1 MAVESSE
8 PPRRRRDVERNR
20 RRILTGAREV
30 FRDRGV
36 AATLNDIAHHTGVGV
51 GTVYRHF
58 SDKQEMI
65 DALYDDMVETV
76 EARLR
81 EALEEPDAWL
91 GLIRALERVCE
102 IQSFD
107 RGLREVMLGTGRGPE
122 RARQMRERVAPVVDA
137 LVARAHEQGSL
148 RRDVAGPDFPILQ
161 LMLGAVTEHSG
172 EPELWRRYLALLID
186 GLRARPENTPM
197 PESGMSDEAFEAA
210 VVSSSTRS
218 TGAAT
223 TRSAADRGRK

>member
-1 MAVESSE
+1 MAVEPSDP

-36 AATLNDIAHHTGVGV
+36 AATLNDIARHTGVGV

-58 SDKQEMI
+58 SDKEQLV
-65 DALYDDMVETV
+65 DALSDDMVETV
-76 EARLR
+76 DGHLR
-81 EALEEPDAWL
+81 TALEEPDAWT
-91 GLIRALERVCE
+91 GLTQALEKVCE
-102 IQSFD
+102 LQSFD

-122 RARQMRERVAPVVDA
+122 RARQMRERVAPTVDA

-148 RRDVAGPDFPILQ
+148 RAEIIGPDFPILQ
-161 LMLGAVTEHSG
+161 LMLGAVTDHTG
-172 EPELWRRYLALLID
+172 HPELWRRYFALLID
-186 GLRARPENTPM
+186 GLRARPDDTPM
-197 PESGMSDEAFEAA
+197 PELNLSDEAFQDA

-218 TGAAT
+218 ADAAGGTGAAVL
-223 TRSAADRGRK
+223 